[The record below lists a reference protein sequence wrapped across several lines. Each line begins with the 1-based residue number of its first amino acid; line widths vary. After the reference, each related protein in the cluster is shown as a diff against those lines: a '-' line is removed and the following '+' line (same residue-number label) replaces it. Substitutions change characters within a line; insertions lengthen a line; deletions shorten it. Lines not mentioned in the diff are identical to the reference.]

1 MQEIEAENISL
12 ARSRRPRSGSDLIS
26 LSAPAFELVL
36 KLQAGIIKPSND
48 LRELVHRLLEEM
60 EQRGVTLRHSER
72 QVKAVKF
79 ALAAFLDETMLS
91 SDFPLRD
98 EWEKFPL
105 QLQYFDEHLA
115 GHTFFSRLKSLQK
128 HIQAEAD
135 VVEVYYLC
143 LLLGFKGEY
152 KMGDERQLAEI
163 IRNTANDL
171 RRVGRLSESELSPH
185 WLATDQPEPRRDP
198 GLPVWAKVAAAAS
211 LALVLFF
218 YLVLHLLLSNDLK
231 TARDQLLR

>member
-1 MQEIEAENISL
+1 MRELEQENVL
-12 ARSRRPRSGSDLIS
+12 VARSRRSRSRSDLIS
-26 LSAPAFELVL
+26 LAAPAFELVL

-48 LRELVHRLLEEM
+48 IRQLVHRLLEEM
-60 EQRGVTLRHSER
+60 EQRGITLRYSER

-79 ALAAFLDETMLS
+79 ALAAFVDETLLS
-91 SDFPLRD
+91 NEFPLRE

-115 GHTFFSRLKSLQK
+115 GHTFFTRLEALLK
-128 HIQAEAD
+128 HIEVEAD

-143 LLLGFKGEY
+143 LLLGFNGRY
-152 KMGDERQLAEI
+152 KMGEEAQLAQI
-163 IRNTANDL
+163 IRNTANHL
-171 RRVGRLSESELSPH
+171 RKVGRLSDNELSIH

-198 GLPVWAKVAAAAS
+198 GLPLWSKVAAAAC

-218 YLVLHLLLSNDLK
+218 YLVLQLLLTNSLK
-231 TARDQLLR
+231 AATDQLQR

>member
-1 MQEIEAENISL
+1 MQELEAENISV
-12 ARSRRPRSGSDLIS
+12 ARSRRPGSSSDLIG
-26 LSAPAFELVL
+26 LAAPAFELVL

-48 LRELVHRLLEEM
+48 LRQLVHRLLEEM
-60 EQRGVTLRHSER
+60 EQRGVTLRYSER

-79 ALAAFLDETMLS
+79 ALAAFLDETMLA
-91 SDFPLRD
+91 SDFPFRD

-105 QLQYFDEHLA
+105 QLEYFDEHLA
-115 GHTFFSRLKSLQK
+115 GHTFFARLESLLK

-135 VVEVYYLC
+135 VVKVYYLC
-143 LLLGFKGEY
+143 LLLGFKGQY
-152 KMGDERQLAEI
+152 KMGDERQLAEV
-163 IRNTANDL
+163 IRNTANHL
-171 RRVGRLSESELSPH
+171 RKVGCLNESELSPH

-198 GLPVWAKVAAAAS
+198 GLPVWSKVAAAAA

-231 TARDQLLR
+231 SARDQLLR